1 MARKKGS
8 LREFQEHL
16 AARLTSAAQGKA
28 SSALLGVQAGN
39 DYWLLNLSDSG
50 EIVPLPPLAP
60 VPLTKSWFSGI
71 ANIRGNLYSVA
82 DFSALRGGEPTPMNA
97 ASRLLLIGTRHGSNA
112 ALLVTR
118 MLGLK
123 NPEMLTP
130 APASESQHPWEA
142 EKLVDTDGREWKKL
156 NVRALLADPEFME
169 IGA

>member
-1 MARKKGS
+1 MAKKIS

-28 SSALLGVQAGN
+28 TQALLGVQAGN

-50 EIVPLPPLAP
+50 EIVPLPPLTP
-60 VPLTKSWFSGI
+60 VPLTKSWFAGI

-82 DFSALRGGEPTPMNA
+82 DFSALRGGDPTPLNA

-112 ALLVTR
+112 ALLVNR

-123 NPEMLTP
+123 NPDMFSP
-130 APASESQHPWEA
+130 VPESADVHPWESGR
-142 EKLVDTDGREWKKL
+142 LVDNDGREWKRL
-156 NVRALLADPEFME
+156 NVRALLADPDYME